1 MDRRKAFLSPISP
14 GSRMKHVLM
23 AVLALVCAVA
33 FSAHFET
40 GAAQFGVEA
49 GGEM

>member
-1 MDRRKAFLSPISP
+1 
-14 GSRMKHVLM
+14 MKHVLM
-23 AVLALVCAVA
+23 AVLVLVCAVA